1 MDSILENIGVEDK
14 RYRLTVVVR
23 DSQGSYKCDAYSISY
38 QKDQEAW
45 LLIDH
50 VKGLQA
56 TLPNKDPICCV
67 GVYEIHDGEGIYRV
81 T

>member
-1 MDSILENIGVEDK
+1 VEDN

-38 QKDQEAW
+38 QKDQGEW

-50 VKGLQA
+50 VKCLQA

-67 GVYEIHDGEGIYRV
+67 GVYEICGGGGIYRV